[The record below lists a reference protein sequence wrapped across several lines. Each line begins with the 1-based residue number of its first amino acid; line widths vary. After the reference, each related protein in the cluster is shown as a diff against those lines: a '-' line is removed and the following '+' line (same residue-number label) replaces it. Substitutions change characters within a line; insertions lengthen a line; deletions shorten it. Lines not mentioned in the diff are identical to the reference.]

1 MLQGQLFNTAGDF
14 ISDVYKNTAGPRVYV
29 ARNVLQPETGQR
41 EWYQQGFNL
50 QEAIAT
56 ANAYQQAA
64 SDDCYT
70 SVNGFGWAKG
80 TGRTVSDVT
89 QLTCLFADFDYYKTD
104 YGHLNFSDF
113 ADAVIK
119 ANSWLPAP
127 TMVMD
132 SGNGCW
138 MFWQFKR
145 PMKMPSPYNW
155 LAQWQL
161 CQDFLVSQLKAY
173 GADQACTDAARV
185 VRLTET
191 VNSKTGRTA
200 KVWKTKGKY
209 EFKDLKQ
216 AINDEWRKQGNA
228 KRQAFDL
235 VPLET
240 KPTKKSKPK
249 SGRKISQLF
258 NWYSLAYKR
267 LQDLRE
273 LARLRGGKYTEH
285 RRMVTWFYA
294 VEAANYCRDEKTLR
308 AEVESFIR
316 DYIDDPEHYLKHVN
330 YESTVNRFNAFNDMR
345 MSGVFDHRK
354 IDEILGF
361 HGTKYKLTRDYMVE
375 VLQVTE
381 AEGRKLKAI
390 IPHSVK
396 RERNT
401 AAKRVRRRQEGV
413 QARADYNKQRQAQV
427 AESVAEALRL
437 RQEGMSM
444 RAIAKQMGVAVGS
457 VNNWLNKATNMA

>member
-14 ISDVYKNTAGPRVYV
+14 ISDVYKNTASPRVYI
-29 ARNVLQPETGQR
+29 ARNAFQPESGQR
-41 EWYQQGFNL
+41 EWFQQGL
-50 QEAIAT
+50 SLRDAVAT
-56 ANAYQQAA
+56 ANAYQQAS

-70 SVNGFGWAKG
+70 TVNGFGWVKG

-89 QLTCLFADFDYYKTD
+89 QLTCLFADFDYYKTE

-113 ADAVIK
+113 ADQVIK
-119 ANSWLPAP
+119 ANPWMPAP

-161 CQDFLVSQLKAY
+161 CQDFLVSQLKPY
-173 GADQACTDAARV
+173 GADKACTDAARV
-185 VRLTET
+185 VRLTGT

-216 AINDEWRKQGNA
+216 AINDEWRKQGSE
-228 KRQAFDL
+228 KRKAFDL
-235 VPLET
+235 VPLDVKQT
-240 KPTKKSKPK
+240 KSKPK
-249 SGRKISQLF
+249 SGRKISSLF

-285 RRMVTWFYA
+285 RRMVIWFYA

-316 DYIDDPEHYLKHVN
+316 DYIDDSEHYQKTVN
-330 YESTVNRFNAFNDMR
+330 YESTVRRFNAFNDMR

-354 IDEILGF
+354 IDEVLGF
-361 HGTKYKLTRDYMVE
+361 HGTKYKLSRDYMVE

-390 IPHSVK
+390 LPRTVK

-401 AAKRVRRRQEGV
+401 VAKRLKRRQEGV
-413 QARADYNKQRQAQV
+413 QARDDYNNQRQVQV
-427 AESVAEALRL
+427 AENVSEALRL
-437 RQEGMSM
+437 RLDGLSV
-444 RAIAKQMGVAVGS
+444 RAIARQMNVSVGS
-457 VNNWLNKATNMA
+457 VHNWLKKATKEA